1 MCNNIRY
8 LAELDQF
15 RFLAICEHEMLHLGW
30 DHAIFYLSPDAF
42 ASLQEMLA
50 EIDQTGHDIANSGGI
65 YWLHL
70 YDFALKLTPGDL
82 KDLAQLFQQATL
94 ELPAELGTGF
104 LDTELELIWETTLP
118 EPGALPVQSDERTAA
133 LFSLN

>member
-1 MCNNIRY
+1 MCNEIRY
-8 LAELDQF
+8 LAELDHF

-42 ASLQEMLA
+42 NSLREMLA
-50 EIDQTGHDIANSGGI
+50 EIDLTGQDIAGAGGI

-70 YDFALKLTPGDL
+70 YDFALQLSPRDL
-82 KDLAQLFQQATL
+82 EDLARLVQEATTA
-94 ELPAELGTGF
+94 LPPGLGTGL
-104 LDTELELIWETTLP
+104 LDTELELIWETTAP
-118 EPGALPVQSDERTAA
+118 EDGLLTVPFSELSED